1 MLPGVPGGGDKHF
14 FGKVWWIMRKVHGGN
29 PAGNGMAKIRRVSA
43 VKFAAA
49 GVAALVAGLATAAS
63 QAATIIT
70 WQAPASVTS
79 TSILDAI
86 PTADSG
92 ATLDQSVYYGSD
104 STTYTV
110 TTPKPQT
117 ISFTKGTWSGG
128 APSGSATELFYTGVQ
143 KLVPGT
149 GVLSPNTGNAS
160 FDNVLENNGWASSAH
175 SSEPQTL
182 QIGGLTVGDTYAV
195 QLFAFDGRS
204 SSSARAEQY
213 SDPSGDLSTSFSTYT
228 NPKSVIGTFTATT
241 ATLDIPIL
249 QTTTGVT
256 SWDTTI
262 SAFTLYSV
270 PATVP
275 EPATLGLLAVG
286 SLGLLTL
293 RRRTRA

>member
-1 MLPGVPGGGDKHF
+1 MAGLGKNLPPLGV
-14 FGKVWWIMRKVHGGN
+14 
-29 PAGNGMAKIRRVSA
+29 AGMATMVA
-43 VKFAAA
+43 CMAA
-49 GVAALVAGLATAAS
+49 GSV

-70 WQAPASVTS
+70 WQAPTSVTS
-79 TSILDAI
+79 ASILDSI

-104 STTYTV
+104 SSTYTV
-110 TTPKPQT
+110 TTPMSQT
-117 ISFTKGTWSGG
+117 INFVHGSSSYSG
-128 APSGSATELFYTGVQ
+128 PSGTATELFQSGVQ
-143 KLVPGT
+143 KLLPGT
-149 GVLSPNTGNAS
+149 NTLSPNTGNTS
-160 FDNVLENNGWASSAH
+160 FDNVLENNGWASLASATN
-175 SSEPQTL
+175 PQTL

-195 QLFAFDGRS
+195 QLLAFDGRS

-249 QTTTGVT
+249 QTTTGVS

-270 PATVP
+270 PAP
-275 EPATLGLLAVG
+275 EPATLGLFAVG
-286 SLGLLTL
+286 GLGLLTL

>member
-1 MLPGVPGGGDKHF
+1 MKKITID
-14 FGKVWWIMRKVHGGN
+14 GKASSK
-29 PAGNGMAKIRRVSA
+29 ALT
-43 VKFAAA
+43 AA
-49 GVAALVAGLATAAS
+49 GLMAMAVGLAAGSTQAS
-63 QAATIIT
+63 TIIT

-86 PTADSG
+86 PTAYSG

-104 STTYTV
+104 SSTYSV
-110 TTPKPQT
+110 TTPKPQA
-117 ISFTKGTWSGG
+117 ISFTKGTWSGA

-143 KLVPGT
+143 KLTPGT
-149 GVLSPNTGNAS
+149 GTSSPNTGNTS

-182 QIGGLTVGDTYAV
+182 QIGGLTIGDTYAV

-204 SSSARAEQY
+204 SSSGRTEQY
-213 SDPSGDLSTSFSTYT
+213 SDGSGDLSASFSTYT
-228 NPKSVIGTFTATT
+228 NPKSVIGTFTATA

-249 QTTTGVT
+249 QTTTGVST
-256 SWDTTI
+256 WDTTV

-270 PATVP
+270 PASVP
-275 EPATLGLLAVG
+275 EPATLGLVAVG
-286 SLGLLTL
+286 GLGLLTL